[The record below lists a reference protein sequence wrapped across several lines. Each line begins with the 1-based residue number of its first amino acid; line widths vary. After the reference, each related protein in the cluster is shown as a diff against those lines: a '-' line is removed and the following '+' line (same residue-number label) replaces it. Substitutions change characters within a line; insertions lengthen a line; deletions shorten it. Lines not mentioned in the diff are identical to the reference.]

1 MLELIEYENKS
12 MEDEVSH
19 SKVSIGFEILDLDSI
34 IKELEEKNIKII
46 RGPIKTPGGER
57 FIFIE
62 DPNGVEI
69 ELIEGFSIN

>member
-34 IKELEEKNIKII
+34 IKELEEK
-46 RGPIKTPGGER
+46 T
-57 FIFIE
+57 
-62 DPNGVEI
+62 
-69 ELIEGFSIN
+69 